1 MVRAGEMKSLGLFG
15 TENYRAGEGDAASK
29 LTSLIC
35 SSLASRAALGTM
47 HGKADAL
54 SPSFANIGVDLV
66 VPNGLDT
73 DAFGTFTGETKRQG
87 TMLDAARAKARAAA
101 TLTGLTIG
109 IGSEGSY
116 GSHPFVPFIPAGR
129 ELLVWHDTG
138 SGIDIIDMMIDET
151 PSFAHR
157 DIKDIAEAEDFI
169 RAIDFPRQALVVSV
183 VGAKSILAKGV
194 RDQSTLID
202 ATRRAISLS
211 PTAQARLQ
219 TDMRAF
225 MNPRRMVVIA
235 KLGELFTKR
244 LTTLCPDCNHPGWGW
259 VGIKGGLRCSA
270 CGCRTQ
276 LPSHDVMSCVA
287 CHAEQLVERSIGA
300 EADPTFCPSCN
311 P

>member
-1 MVRAGEMKSLGLFG
+1 MKSLGLFQ
-15 TENYRAGEGDAASK
+15 TENYRAREVDAASK
-29 LTSLIC
+29 LTSPIC
-35 SSLASRAALGTM
+35 SSLASQAALGTM
-47 HGKADAL
+47 HGKAAAL
-54 SPSFANIGVDLV
+54 LPSFANIGVDLV
-66 VPNGLDT
+66 VPNDLDT

-101 TLTGLTIG
+101 QLTGLTIG

-116 GSHPFVPFIPAGR
+116 GPHPFVPFIPAGR
-129 ELLVWHDTG
+129 ELLVWHDTL
-138 SGIDIIDMMIDET
+138 SGLDIIDMMIVET
-151 PSFAHR
+151 PCFADR
-157 DIKDIAEAEDFI
+157 DIKEIADAEDFL
-169 RAIDFPRQALVVSV
+169 RAIDFPDQALVVSAI
-183 VGAKSILAKGV
+183 GAELILAKGI
-194 RDQSTLID
+194 RDQSTLLD

-235 KLGELFTKR
+235 KLGERFAKR
-244 LTTLCPDCNHPGWGW
+244 LTTLCPVCNHPGWGW
-259 VGIKGGLRCSA
+259 VGTRDELCCSA
-270 CGCRTQ
+270 CGCQTQ

>member
-1 MVRAGEMKSLGLFG
+1 
-15 TENYRAGEGDAASK
+15 
-29 LTSLIC
+29 
-35 SSLASRAALGTM
+35 M
-47 HGKADAL
+47 HGKAAAL
-54 SPSFANIGVDLV
+54 LPSFANIGVDLV
-66 VPNGLDT
+66 VPNDLDT

-101 TLTGLTIG
+101 QLTGLTIG

-116 GSHPFVPFIPAGR
+116 GPHPFVPFIPAGR
-129 ELLVWHDTG
+129 ELLVWHDTR
-138 SGIDIIDMMIDET
+138 SGLDIIDMMIDET

-157 DIKDIAEAEDFI
+157 DIKEIADAEDFL
-169 RAIDFPRQALVVSV
+169 RAIDFPDQALVVSAI
-183 VGAKSILAKGV
+183 GAELILAKGI
-194 RDQSTLID
+194 RDQSTLLD

-235 KLGELFTKR
+235 KLGERFAKR
-244 LTTLCPDCNHPGWGW
+244 LTTLCPVCNHPGWGW
-259 VGIKGGLRCSA
+259 VGTRDELCCSA
-270 CGCRTQ
+270 CGCQTQ